1 MGWDAGCVG
10 AGKEERVLREL
21 GWVAGCCD
29 WAVNVDG
36 LRELDNWAGLLASK
50 ILKLKFG
57 KS

>member
-1 MGWDAGCVG
+1 VGWD

>member
-1 MGWDAGCVG
+1 VGWD

-36 LRELDNWAGLLASK
+36 LRELDNWAWVVGLENSET
-50 ILKLKFG
+50 
-57 KS
+57 